1 MKKNVVYLVLSILFS
16 LSAAYADVLIVANKD
31 VPENTLN
38 QQEIR
43 EIFLGKRV
51 QWSDNSRIRFA
62 TLAIPEI
69 HSMFLEQYVK
79 MSEAD
84 WKIFWKRMVF
94 TGRGLPPEIMAA
106 ESEMIDFVK
115 KTKGAVGYVSSE
127 GMAKNPEKDAV
138 KIIGVK

>member
-1 MKKNVVYLVLSILFS
+1 MKKNAVYLVLSILFS
-16 LSAAYADVLIVANKD
+16 LSAAYADVLIIANKD
-31 VPENTLN
+31 LPENTLS

-62 TLAIPEI
+62 TLRTAEI

-94 TGRGLPPEIMAA
+94 TGRGLPPETIATEA
-106 ESEMIDFVK
+106 ELIDFVS
-115 KTKGAVGYVSSE
+115 KTKGAVGYVSSD
-127 GMAKNPEKDAV
+127 GMAKNTEKDAV